1 MRPLA
6 LLLLL
11 CACSG
16 GGGGSSPTPPPPPP
30 PPPPAVAEV
39 VVSGLSPFPAG
50 CGGATGTVYINAE
63 VEPYLAVDPL
73 DSNHLIGVWQQDRWS
88 NGSARGLATGV
99 SFDGGASWTR
109 VLVPFSECSGGNA
122 QNGGAFQR
130 ATDPWVTYGPGG
142 TAYQSA
148 LATNGGSFTPGS
160 SNALLVS
167 RTTDGGRT
175 WSNPITVF
183 QDTNP
188 FFNDKE
194 AITADPNDAR
204 FAYLVWDRLS
214 STGSGPT
221 YFSRTT
227 DSGATWEAAR
237 AIYNPGAL
245 SQTIGNLVRV
255 LPDGT
260 LVNLFAQL
268 DNTVTQT
275 QGQLMVIRSA
285 DRGVTW
291 SAPIRIASL
300 TPVGAR
306 DPATGTAIR
315 DGSIIPQMAVAPGG
329 ALYVVWQDARF
340 GGVRDAIAI
349 SRSGDGGLT
358 WTEPTRVNPNVTVA
372 AFTPQVH
379 VRGDGTIG
387 VTYYDLRS
395 DTSNAA
401 TLLTDYWLARSVDG
415 VSWTETRVAGPFDL
429 ATAPQAGGAYFLGDY
444 MGLGSS
450 GTTFLAF
457 YARTTG
463 TLDNRTDVFIAR
475 IPAGTAALA
484 AAPAES
490 KRVVAPDADRVSENL
505 RASISRR
512 LRSGTP

>member
-1 MRPLA
+1 
-6 LLLLL
+6 
-11 CACSG
+11 
-16 GGGGSSPTPPPPPP
+16 
-30 PPPPAVAEV
+30 
-39 VVSGLSPFPAG
+39 
-50 CGGATGTVYINAE
+50 VYIGAE
-63 VEPYLAVDPL
+63 VEPYLAVNPL

-99 SFDGGASWTR
+99 SFDGGATWTR
-109 VLVPFSECSGGNA
+109 VSVPFSECSGGNA

-130 ATDPWVTYGPGG
+130 ATDPWVSFGPGG
-142 TAYQSA
+142 TAYQAA
-148 LATNGGSFTPGS
+148 LSTTGASFTPGS
-160 SNALLVS
+160 INAILVS

-175 WSNPITVF
+175 WTDPITVL
-183 QDTNP
+183 QDTDP

-214 STGSGPT
+214 SSGGGPT
-221 YFSRTT
+221 YFSRTI
-227 DSGATWEAAR
+227 DGGATWEAAR
-237 AIYNPGAL
+237 AIHSPGAR

-260 LVNLFAQL
+260 LVNLFVQL
-268 DNTVTQT
+268 DNATSQT
-275 QGQLMVIRSA
+275 QGQLTVIRST

-291 SAPIRIASL
+291 SAPIRVASL
-300 TPVGAR
+300 MPVGAR
-306 DPATGTAIR
+306 DPTTGQAIR

-329 ALYVVWQDARF
+329 GLYVVWQDARF
-340 GGVRDAIAI
+340 AGGRDSIAI

-358 WTEPTRVNPNVTVA
+358 WSEPTRVNPNLDVA

-379 VRGDGTIG
+379 VRADGTIG

-395 DTSNAA
+395 DTSDAA

-429 ATAPQAGGAYFLGDY
+429 ATAPQAGGTYFLGDY

-450 GTTFLAF
+450 GTTFLPF
-457 YARTTG
+457 YTRTTG

-484 AAPAES
+484 WAPDDS
-490 KRVVAPDADRVSENL
+490 KRAVAPDADRVSQNL
-505 RASISRR
+505 RTSVSRR
-512 LRSGTP
+512 VKSGTP